1 MPAGLVAAI
10 ERNPAWARRFRW
22 GLVAFILLAG
32 AAVGI
37 KRGSDTTKFDF
48 RCFYKDAEAIASGT
62 DLTKSSWLEWYLP
75 GFRIALAPLGHH
87 SIREAAVIW
96 NGINL
101 LAAIVA
107 LSALTHCMLL
117 IPFGASPARTPD
129 ARAEFDSLF
138 AFMLAAPLI
147 FFNFQCN
154 QISLWPLAA
163 LSLAMLAA
171 MRKRWVLVGA
181 WLGLAIFIKVL
192 PALLLGWCLLR
203 RRFVSAIVALVVPVA
218 LTLGIDAAAN
228 GRAAAWRHHM
238 HWYQVAVSGSSGA
251 AFVESGRNL
260 RHENQGLAAILA
272 RLLQPQATEMASPLS
287 PELDRP
293 MHPVNVA
300 SLSAG
305 TIRGIYRAIVVISLL
320 SLAYITLRAPRNTTV
335 EFGLFAIWCIAIMWF
350 APLARQYYEVW
361 ALPALCFL
369 ADRWWRHRAEG
380 SSAAVCTAATIA
392 WIVGL
397 VGWAVPELRAIGINQ
412 WVNLAIMAAVATEMF
427 ATATPASAEASPV
440 R

>member
-1 MPAGLVAAI
+1 MLAGPVAAI
-10 ERNPAWARRFRW
+10 ERNPALARRFRW
-22 GLVAFILLAG
+22 GLVAFVLLAG

-37 KRGSDTTKFDF
+37 KRGSDIAKFDF
-48 RCFYKDAEAIASGT
+48 RCFYKDAETIASGV
-62 DLTKSSWLEWYLP
+62 DLTKSTWLEWYLP
-75 GFRIALAPLGHH
+75 GFRIALAPLAHH
-87 SIREAAVIW
+87 SIREAAAIW
-96 NGINL
+96 NGVNL

-117 IPFGASPARTPD
+117 IPFGAAPARPPD

-138 AFMLAAPLI
+138 AYVLAASLV

-171 MRKRWVLVGA
+171 MRRRWVLVGV

-203 RRFVSAIVALVVPVA
+203 RRFVSAFVAVAVPVA
-218 LTLGIDAAAN
+218 LSFGIDAAAN
-228 GRAAAWRHHM
+228 GRGAAWRHHV

-251 AFVESGRNL
+251 SFVESGRNL

-272 RLLQPQATEMASPLS
+272 RLLQPQPTEMASPLS
-287 PELDRP
+287 PEFDRP
-293 MHPVNVA
+293 MHPVDVA
-300 SLSAG
+300 SFSAG
-305 TIRGIYRAIVVISLL
+305 TIRGIYRAIVGVSF
-320 SLAYITLRAPRNTTV
+320 LALACITLRAPRNASA
-335 EFGLFAIWCIAIMWF
+335 EFGLLAIWCIAIIWF

-369 ADRWWRHRAEG
+369 ADRWWRHRSA
-380 SSAAVCTAATIA
+380 STSRATCSAAAIT

-427 ATATPASAEASPV
+427 ATAASPSAPV
-440 R
+440 LPRR